1 MQLRVSGVI
10 DNQKEEQMDSKRA
23 SIEKYFMS
31 KFPKWAIFLI
41 VIGVLMLLGPAI
53 AKLLGLLMV
62 AGGGFAIF
70 KSTQIASDA
79 QIDEWTQEEL
89 NSLSKRSLEKMG
101 IDSSEIVSEGVIIT
115 GPRLSNLGP
124 AKFGFRKG
132 KDNILRFTPVN
143 STIINF
149 AQNQLLVYRCALDL
163 ITGNPVNEATD
174 EYFYRDVVSVQ
185 TSSETISVSLPG
197 TALQGLQCNA
207 AETFKLT
214 TSGGTSVS
222 MALRDPS
229 LIQKMGGGE
238 IPTTTAERAI
248 QTIRKMLREKKGAVA
263 AV

>member
-1 MQLRVSGVI
+1 
-10 DNQKEEQMDSKRA
+10 MDPKRT

-41 VIGVLMLLGPAI
+41 VIGALLWLGPVA
-53 AKLLGLLMV
+53 AKVLGLVLV
-62 AGGGFAIF
+62 VGGCFAIYNA
-70 KSTQIASDA
+70 SQVASDA
-79 QIDEWTQEEL
+79 EIDQWTQEDL
-89 NSLSKRSLEKMG
+89 NKLSQRSLEKMG
-101 IDSSEIVSEGVIIT
+101 IDASELVGEGVTIT
-115 GPRLSNLGP
+115 GPRLKDLGP
-124 AKFGFRKG
+124 AKFGYRKG

-149 AQNQLLVYRCALDL
+149 TQSQLLVYRCALDL

-185 TSSETISVSLPG
+185 TLSDTINVSLPG
-197 TALQGLQCNA
+197 LGKEFQSLQLNA
-207 AETFKLT
+207 TEFFRLT

-229 LIQKMGGGE
+229 LIQKLGGGE

-248 QTIRKMLREKKGAVA
+248 QTIRTMLREKKGAATGV
-263 AV
+263 

>member
-1 MQLRVSGVI
+1 VDQ
-10 DNQKEEQMDSKRA
+10 NRA

-41 VIGVLMLLGPAI
+41 VIGVLMLLAPGI
-53 AKLLGLLMV
+53 VKLVGLVLI
-62 AGGGFAIF
+62 AGGGFAIYNA
-70 KSTQIASDA
+70 TQVASDA
-79 QIDEWTQEEL
+79 DIDQWTQDDLSKL
-89 NSLSKRSLEKMG
+89 NKRSLDKMG
-101 IDSSEIVSEGVIIT
+101 IDATEVVSEGVIIT

-124 AKFGFRKG
+124 AKFGYRKG

-149 AQNQLLVYRCALDL
+149 TQSQLLVYRCALDL
-163 ITGNPVNEATD
+163 ITGNTVNEATD

-185 TSSETISVSLPG
+185 TASETVSVSLPG
-197 TALQGLQCNA
+197 TEFQGLQCNA
-207 AETFKLT
+207 TETFKLT

-238 IPTTTAERAI
+238 MPTTTAERAI
-248 QTIRKMLREKKGAVA
+248 QTIRKMLREKKGGSTGA
-263 AV
+263 

>member
-1 MQLRVSGVI
+1 
-10 DNQKEEQMDSKRA
+10 MDPNRA
-23 SIEKYFMS
+23 SIQKYFMS

-41 VIGVLMLLGPAI
+41 VIGALMLFGPIAAKAI
-53 AKLLGLLMV
+53 GLIMIV
-62 AGGGFAIF
+62 GGGFAIYNA
-70 KSTQIASDA
+70 SNVASDA
-79 QIDEWTQEEL
+79 DIDQWTQEDL
-89 NSLSKRSLEKMG
+89 DKLSKRSLDKMG
-101 IDSSEIVSEGVIIT
+101 IDASELVSEGVIIT

-132 KDNILRFTPVN
+132 KDNVLRFTPVN

-149 AQNQLLVYRCALDL
+149 TQNQLLVYRCALDL

-185 TSSETISVSLPG
+185 TSSETVSVSLPG
-197 TALQGLQCNA
+197 TSLDGLQCNA
-207 AETFKLT
+207 AESFKLT

-229 LIQKMGGGE
+229 LVQKMGGGE

-248 QTIRKMLREKKGAVA
+248 QSIRKMLREKKGALASV
-263 AV
+263 

>member
-1 MQLRVSGVI
+1 
-10 DNQKEEQMDSKRA
+10 MDPNRA

-41 VIGVLMLLGPAI
+41 VIGVLMLLGPI
-53 AKLLGLLMV
+53 VVKVVGLLFV
-62 AGGGFAIF
+62 VGGGFAIYN
-70 KSTQIASDA
+70 SSQVASDA
-79 QIDEWTQEEL
+79 EIDQWTQEDLKKL
-89 NSLSKRSLEKMG
+89 NQRSLEKMG
-101 IDSSEIVSEGVIIT
+101 IDASEIVGEGVIVT

-124 AKFGFRKG
+124 SKFGYRKG
-132 KDNILRFTPVN
+132 KDNVLRFTPIN

-149 AQNQLLVYRCALDL
+149 TQNQLLVYRCALDL

-185 TSSETISVSLPG
+185 TLSDTVSVSLPG
-197 TALQGLQCNA
+197 TQFQGLQLNA
-207 AETFKLT
+207 AETFRLT

-229 LIQKMGGGE
+229 LIQRMGGGE

-248 QTIRKMLREKKGAVA
+248 QTIRKMLREKKGA
-263 AV
+263 AVGV

>member
-1 MQLRVSGVI
+1 M
-10 DNQKEEQMDSKRA
+10 DNNSA
-23 SIEKYFMS
+23 SIQKYFMS
-31 KFPKWAIFLI
+31 KFPKWAVFLI
-41 VIGVLMLLGPAI
+41 IIGVLMLLGPVML
-53 AKLLGLLMV
+53 KLIGLVMV
-62 AGGGFAIF
+62 AGGGFAIYNA
-70 KSTQIASDA
+70 TQVASDA
-79 QIDEWTQEEL
+79 DIDKWTQEGL
-89 NSLSKRSLEKMG
+89 NKLNNRSLEKMG
-101 IDSSEIVSEGVIIT
+101 IDASELVSEGVIIT

-124 AKFGFRKG
+124 SKFGYRKG

-149 AQNQLLVYRCALDL
+149 TQSQLLVYRCALDL
-163 ITGNPVNEATD
+163 ISGNPVNEATD

-185 TSSETISVSLPG
+185 TASETVSVSLPG
-197 TALQGLQCNA
+197 TEFQGLQCNA

-248 QTIRKMLREKKGAVA
+248 QTIRKMLREKKGGLTGA
-263 AV
+263 

>member
-1 MQLRVSGVI
+1 
-10 DNQKEEQMDSKRA
+10 MDPNRA

-41 VIGVLMLLGPAI
+41 VIGVLALFMPPGGV
-53 AKLLGLLMV
+53 KVVGLLMV
-62 AGGGFAIF
+62 IGGGFAIY
-70 KSTQIASDA
+70 KSSQVASDA
-79 QIDEWTQEEL
+79 EIDQWTQEDLSKL
-89 NSLSKRSLEKMG
+89 NKRSLEKMG
-101 IDSSEIVSEGVIIT
+101 IDATELVSEGVIIT

-132 KDNILRFTPVN
+132 KDNILRYTPVN

-149 AQNQLLVYRCALDL
+149 TQSQLLVYRCALDL
-163 ITGNPVNEATD
+163 IKGNPVNEATD

-185 TSSETISVSLPG
+185 TASETVSISLPG
-197 TALQGLQCNA
+197 TEFQGLQCNET
-207 AETFKLT
+207 ETFKLT

-238 IPTTTAERAI
+238 MPTTTAERAI
-248 QTIRKMLREKKGAVA
+248 QTIRKMLREKKGGPTGA
-263 AV
+263 

>member
-1 MQLRVSGVI
+1 
-10 DNQKEEQMDSKRA
+10 MDPNRA
-23 SIEKYFMS
+23 SIEKYFTS

-41 VIGVLMLLGPAI
+41 VIGVLMLLGPI
-53 AKLLGLLMV
+53 GVKVVGLLFV
-62 AGGGFAIF
+62 VGGGFAIYN
-70 KSTQIASDA
+70 SSQVASDA
-79 QIDEWTQEEL
+79 EIDQWTQEDLKKL
-89 NSLSKRSLEKMG
+89 NQRSLEKMG
-101 IDSSEIVSEGVIIT
+101 IDASEIVGEGVIVT

-124 AKFGFRKG
+124 AKFGYRKG
-132 KDNILRFTPVN
+132 RDNVLRFTPIN

-149 AQNQLLVYRCALDL
+149 TQNQLLVYRCALDL

-185 TSSETISVSLPG
+185 TLSDTVSVSLPG
-197 TALQGLQCNA
+197 TQFQGLQLNA
-207 AETFKLT
+207 AETFRLT

-248 QTIRKMLREKKGAVA
+248 QTIRKMLREKKGA
-263 AV
+263 AVGV